1 MPEAATPTGT
11 APARKRGRETVRDM
25 LLSLAVCVAVIVPV
39 WFLGQPA
46 PSDSKALRVVDTAAD
61 LSAFRAAA
69 PGVPAPGPLPKGW
82 RPTSSTLA
90 GGQLRIGYVT
100 PDDGY
105 VEYAGQ
111 GGSQAQRGGSVEA
124 FLREQTGRGTAG
136 TTLAVGDRRF
146 TLYSDGDG
154 HTSLVD
160 ARPAGTV
167 VVGGLRE
174 TAEDDELAELAGALQ

>member
-1 MPEAATPTGT
+1 MPAVTPTATP
-11 APARKRGRETVRDM
+11 PKRKRGRENVRDM
-25 LLSLAVCVAVIVPV
+25 VLSLALCVAVIVPV

-46 PSDSKALRVVDTAAD
+46 PSDSKGLRVVDTAAD
-61 LSAFRAAA
+61 VSAFRAAA
-69 PGVPAPGPLPKGW
+69 PGVPVPGPLPAGW
-82 RPTSSTLA
+82 RPTSSTFE
-90 GGQLRIGYVT
+90 GSQLRIGYVT

-111 GGSQAQRGGSVEA
+111 GAAPAPGAAVGGT

-146 TLYSDGDG
+146 TVYSDREG
-154 HTSLVD
+154 HTSLVHE
-160 ARPAGTV
+160 RGVGTV

-174 TAEDDELAELAGALQ
+174 TAEDDELAELAAALR